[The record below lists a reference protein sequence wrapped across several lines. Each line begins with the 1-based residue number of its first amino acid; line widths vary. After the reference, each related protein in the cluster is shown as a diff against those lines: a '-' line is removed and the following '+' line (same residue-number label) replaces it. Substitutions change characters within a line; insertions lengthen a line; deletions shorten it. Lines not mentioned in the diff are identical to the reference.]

1 MEIIYGTTNPN
12 KIKEMSLLLKPFN
25 ISILSLKDINFT
37 SEIEEN
43 GTTFSSNSLI
53 KAKSISSFC
62 KLNNLNYPILQMM
75 LEFLLKL

>member
-43 GTTFSSNSLI
+43 GTTFSENSLI
-53 KAKSISSFC
+53 KA
-62 KLNNLNYPILQMM
+62 
-75 LEFLLKL
+75 